1 MAGTREALIDSLLV
15 ASRRQ
20 PRVHLQRRNRTTF
33 TAPQLSEL
41 EALFQRTHYPSFYLR
56 EQLSRR
62 ISLSEARVQVWF
74 QNRRAKWR
82 KQQRG
87 LQPPPQSLLRRADTI
102 WAPLPLRPPPGV
114 ATRLVPPQ
122 QQQQQQRAHSGIADV
137 GAPQRPERCGVAPGA
152 HCGTTGPGD
161 TSAVAAVV
169 GDKPEPLCP
178 CLTLQASPS
187 SWGRLQRLEAVTRH
201 SQLQPYLA
209 AFVARQEH
217 VAKQR
222 LASPVQ

>member
-1 MAGTREALIDSLLV
+1 M
-15 ASRRQ
+15 Q
-20 PRVHLQRRNRTTF
+20 LQRRNRTTF
-33 TAPQLSEL
+33 SAPQLNEL
-41 EALFQRTHYPSFYLR
+41 EALFQKTHYPSFYLR

-87 LQPPPQSLLRRADTI
+87 LQLPSQSVLRRADTI
-102 WAPLPLRPPPGV
+102 WAPLPLRPSAV

-122 QQQQQQRAHSGIADV
+122 QRTQSGIGSVNGPPA
-137 GAPQRPERCGVAPGA
+137 PERCAIAPVT
-152 HCGTTGPGD
+152 HCGTAAPSGTP
-161 TSAVAAVV
+161 AVAGVT
-169 GDKPEPLCP
+169 DKPEPLCP
-178 CLTLQASPS
+178 CLTLQAPPA
-187 SWGRLQRLEAVTRH
+187 SWSRLQRLEAVACPN
-201 SQLQPYLA
+201 QLQPYLA
-209 AFVARQEH
+209 AFAARQEH

>member
-62 ISLSEARVQVWF
+62 ISLSEARVQEIVERIHSTDTTYHRAQVWF

-102 WAPLPLRPPPGV
+102 WAPLPLRPPPAG
-114 ATRLVPPQ
+114 T
-122 QQQQQQRAHSGIADV
+122 
-137 GAPQRPERCGVAPGA
+137 

>member
-62 ISLSEARVQVWF
+62 ISLSEARVQSRHHLGAAAFEATARCRHQTGSPNSSSSSSRGRIQALPTSVPPRG
-74 QNRRAKWR
+74 QNDA
-82 KQQRG
+82 
-87 LQPPPQSLLRRADTI
+87 A
-102 WAPLPLRPPPGV
+102 LRPG
-114 ATRLVPPQ
+114 T
-122 QQQQQQRAHSGIADV
+122 
-137 GAPQRPERCGVAPGA
+137 

>member
-1 MAGTREALIDSLLV
+1 M
-15 ASRRQ
+15 Q
-20 PRVHLQRRNRTTF
+20 LQRRNRTTF
-33 TAPQLSEL
+33 SAPQLSEL

-87 LQPPPQSLLRRADTI
+87 LQIPTQSALRRADTI
-102 WAPLPLRPPPGV
+102 WAPLPLRPHPAV

-122 QQQQQQRAHSGIADV
+122 QRTQSNVNGPPA
-137 GAPQRPERCGVAPGA
+137 PERCAIAPVT
-152 HCGTTGPGD
+152 HCGTAPP
-161 TSAVAAVV
+161 VATTDVAGVT
-169 GDKPEPLCP
+169 DKPEPLCP
-178 CLTLQASPS
+178 CLALQASPG
-187 SWGRLQRLEAVTRH
+187 SWGRLQRLEAVTRQ

-209 AFVARQEH
+209 AFAARQEH

-222 LASPVQ
+222 LASPVQR